1 MSANKKESKKKTEI
15 IPRSP
20 TGALFSFDE
29 FDDFFDE
36 FLKRRWPRLLD
47 WGSPGALDRSFP
59 KVDIL
64 DCDNAIEVQAT
75 LPGVNK
81 EDLEVSINN
90 HSLTIRASIKEEKKE
105 KGKYFRREITRG
117 EFQRTVSLPENVDN
131 EHVKASFKDGLLKV
145 KIAKTEKSNR
155 KSIDIK

>member
-1 MSANKKESKKKTEI
+1 MSANKKESKKTTGI
-15 IPRSP
+15 VPSP
-20 TGALFSFDE
+20 STGGLFSFDE

-36 FLKRRWPRLLD
+36 FLTRRWPRLLD
-47 WGSPGALDRSFP
+47 WGAPGALERGFP

-64 DCDNAIEVQAT
+64 DCDTEIEVQAA

-105 KGKYFRREITRG
+105 EGKYFRREITRG
-117 EFQRTVSLPENVDN
+117 EFQRTVTLPENVDS

-145 KIAKTEKSNR
+145 KIPKTEKSNR
-155 KSIDIK
+155 KTIDIK